1 MANIVKKENQAVRDP
16 FEMMRE
22 MMRWDPFREMAPF
35 AQLDMQWQ
43 PHFDVRETKESFIFK
58 ADLPGVKKE
67 DIKVELTGNRLQ
79 ISGRREE
86 EKEAK
91 EDTYYTYERNYGSF
105 SRMFTLPEGVD
116 VEHIKTD
123 LADGVLSLV
132 IPKRVE
138 AQARQIPINIGKK
151 S

>member
-1 MANIVKKENQAVRDP
+1 
-16 FEMMRE
+16 
-22 MMRWDPFREMAPF
+22 
-35 AQLDMQWQ
+35 
-43 PHFDVRETKESFIFK
+43 
-58 ADLPGVKKE
+58 
-67 DIKVELTGNRLQ
+67 
-79 ISGRREE
+79 
-86 EKEAK
+86 
-91 EDTYYTYERNYGSF
+91 
-105 SRMFTLPEGVD
+105 MFTLPEGVD